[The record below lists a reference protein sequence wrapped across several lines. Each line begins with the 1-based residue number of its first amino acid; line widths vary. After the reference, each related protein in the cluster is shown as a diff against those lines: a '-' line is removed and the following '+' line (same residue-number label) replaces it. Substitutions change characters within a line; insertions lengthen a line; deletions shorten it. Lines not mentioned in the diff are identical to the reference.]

1 MKMTKSRVESNVHL
15 LTANTPSTR
24 VQCHRMPNSSHSSLT
39 NTFLKKGGALPSVL
53 PVDDCIVESP
63 CKPKHPSLTRKRN
76 SLIIKKGNREDSERQ
91 PPHYVS
97 HYGSLSIAGLS
108 HTKLLGLTLLFFF
121 QTCQLEK
128 KMEHLSNKLSKVQ
141 DILESHL
148 IDDAEPAE
156 PISSSATQDEDGSF
170 SARDYT
176 SLLLEMNGNVAS
188 LAYDPSEFSE
198 KTVKY

>member
-1 MKMTKSRVESNVHL
+1 
-15 LTANTPSTR
+15 
-24 VQCHRMPNSSHSSLT
+24 
-39 NTFLKKGGALPSVL
+39 
-53 PVDDCIVESP
+53 
-63 CKPKHPSLTRKRN
+63 
-76 SLIIKKGNREDSERQ
+76 
-91 PPHYVS
+91 
-97 HYGSLSIAGLS
+97 
-108 HTKLLGLTLLFFF
+108 
-121 QTCQLEK
+121 
-128 KMEHLSNKLSKVQ
+128 MEHLSNKLSKVQ

-156 PISSSATQDEDGSF
+156 PLSSSATQDEDGSF

>member
-97 HYGSLSIAGLS
+97 HYGSLLS
-108 HTKLLGLTLLFFF
+108 LVYHIQSCLLLYLAWHSCFFSRPVSSR
-121 QTCQLEK
+121 K
-128 KMEHLSNKLSKVQ
+128 KLSTW
-141 DILESHL
+141 
-148 IDDAEPAE
+148 
-156 PISSSATQDEDGSF
+156 ATSCQKC
-170 SARDYT
+170 
-176 SLLLEMNGNVAS
+176 
-188 LAYDPSEFSE
+188 
-198 KTVKY
+198 KTFLKAI